1 MSIANEITRLT
12 NAKTGIKTALEG
24 KGVTVPADAK
34 IDTYGNLVE
43 GIEVGVDTSDADA
56 VAGDIVKGKTAYIN
70 GTKVVGTMKEEIS
83 LNNGYDEII
92 VNNED
97 NRVYFKDTFNSSTE
111 KHYINPNTEIMIS
124 APFDVL
130 DSELGITANKILSGN
145 TIIGVE
151 GTATSDAN
159 ATANDIADGK
169 TAYIKGQKVTGIL
182 PYNSQSVQVNGI
194 GTSTTALSD
203 KVQLITKIPTKG
215 IYEQYTKIACSVDND
230 YLAGLIGLTA
240 NKVKSGETI
249 LGIQGNVQEGTTAD
263 KTIQAE
269 DAELETIQEITG
281 NNDIGLSIISN
292 PLTQSKLFEQ
302 GSMIEMHP
310 TFEQLATT
318 LGITGDKVKAGEVI
332 CGVDGTVVEGVDT
345 SDATAIPLDIE
356 EGKTAYVNG
365 QKVTGT
371 LPAVGSINFRGNN
384 FTVSQMSTK
393 IKIKT
398 NYVPTSADTE
408 KFIINTTS
416 NVYMEVPQE
425 ILAQSLGLTP
435 DKIKSGVTI
444 CGVTGTYAG
453 ESTPTE

>member
-1 MSIANEITRLT
+1 MSIASEITRLT

-24 KGVTVPADAK
+24 KGVAVPTDAK
-34 IDTYGNLVE
+34 IDAYGNLVNS
-43 GIEVGVDTSDADA
+43 IEVGVDTSDADA
-56 VAGDIVKGKTAYIN
+56 TANDMVSGKTAYVN
-70 GTKVVGTMKEEIS
+70 GVKVTGNMQEEHS

-97 NRVYFKDTFNSSTE
+97 NRVYFKDILNSSSN

-124 APFDVL
+124 APFDIL
-130 DSELGITANKILSGN
+130 DSKLGITANKILSGN

-151 GTATSDAN
+151 GIATSDAN
-159 ATANDIADGK
+159 ATANDIVDGK
-169 TAYIKGQKVTGIL
+169 TAYIKGQKVTGTL

-194 GTSTTALSD
+194 GTSTTAQAD

-249 LGIQGNVQEGTTAD
+249 LGIQGTVQEGTTAD

-269 DAELETIQEITG
+269 DAELETVQEIVG
-281 NNDIGLSIISN
+281 DNDIGLSIISN
-292 PLTQSKLFEQ
+292 PLTQSKLYEQ
-302 GSMIEMHP
+302 GSIVEMHP
-310 TFEQLATT
+310 TFTQLSNV
-318 LGITGDKVKAGEVI
+318 LGLTANKLKAGETI
-332 CGVDGTVVEGVDT
+332 CGVDGTYT
-345 SDATAIPLDIE
+345 SDADAVALDIE
-356 EGKTAYVNG
+356 EGKTAYING
-365 QKVTGT
+365 TKVIGT
-371 LPAVGSINFRGNN
+371 LPAVGSINFRGDN
-384 FTVSQMSTK
+384 FYVTQMSDNK

-398 NYVPTSADTE
+398 NYSPTPADTE

-416 NVYMEVPQE
+416 NIYMEVPQE
-425 ILAQSLGLTP
+425 ILANALGITA

-444 CGVTGTYAG
+444 CGVTGTYTG
-453 ESTPTE
+453 DSTPTE